1 MDKTESRKVRAMLQA
16 FDEIE
21 GHAHML
27 ELKLECQRAINPEAA
42 PISLKDVIVLLAN
55 IDQARRKFKAAA
67 TELRRYERGESELFR
82 DQDEADNGKPVRI
95 YRRKRQY

>member
-1 MDKTESRKVRAMLQA
+1 MDKIESRKVRAMCEA

-21 GHAHML
+21 GFAHML

-42 PISLKDVIVLLAN
+42 PITLKDVIVLLAN
-55 IDQARRKFKAAA
+55 IDQARKKFKCAA
-67 TELRRYERGESELFR
+67 TELRRYERGEIELFQE
-82 DQDEADNGKPVRI
+82 QDEADNGKPLRR